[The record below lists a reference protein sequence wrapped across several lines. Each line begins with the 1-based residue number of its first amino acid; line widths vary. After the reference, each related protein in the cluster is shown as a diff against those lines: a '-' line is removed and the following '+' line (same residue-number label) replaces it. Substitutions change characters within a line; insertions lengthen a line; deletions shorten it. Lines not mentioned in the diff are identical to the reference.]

1 MSRII
6 SYILICLIMASLPV
20 GVLAT
25 EATDHT
31 DFIGQ
36 NSITKATDNF
46 VQESEIKLISIKREK
61 LLDKIYEYNF
71 IFQVGDGDFDKIGV
85 HRVVKERRPWRPVK
99 TKAGVMMTPG
109 NMMDFTTTYMIS
121 TQTDAPGIEIDHSL
135 AIYLAKENID
145 VWGIDHRRSFV
156 PDLYPGTDI
165 PYCYADPGNC
175 SFMKDWDLSTQISD
189 VRTAIKFARIIRS
202 FTRQGNDQMFILGAS
217 RGGRLAYAYA
227 NQETQLPSCERNLKG
242 IITVDIAY
250 QFDPCSELWYCDNYS
265 VPSTCN
271 YTTASKAGCERC
283 QILQSVYNSGRY
295 YDDTAVSLKGIAY
308 LADVL
313 PDSPSPIIPGFTNHE
328 VGELALSKSYIFKA
342 PMKPLITRHH
352 YCTGAFNETG
362 HPTGLQF
369 TNYDFIVDLTY
380 NLDNFMSINCL
391 IDEERVMCDN
401 WATCDNSPPPVEL
414 TVNCPIDDV
423 PYADNLDEITIP
435 VLYVGGETGFGGYYG
450 NYTISLLGSEDKTIL
465 IVPGYG
471 HLDVLTGDNA
481 KTDVWK
487 PIYKWIKKQK
497 N

>member
-6 SYILICLIMASLPV
+6 SYILICIVMASLPV
-20 GVLAT
+20 CVLAT
-25 EATDHT
+25 EAIDHA
-31 DFIGQ
+31 DFIRQ

-46 VQESEIKLISIKREK
+46 VQESEIKLISINREK
-61 LLDKIYEYNF
+61 ILDKIYEYTF
-71 IFQVGDGDFDKIGV
+71 ILQVGDGEFDKIGI

-99 TKAGVMMTPG
+99 INAGVIMTPG
-109 NMMDFTTTYMIS
+109 TMMDFTTTYMMS

-135 AIYLAKENID
+135 AIYLAKNNID
-145 VWGIDHRRSFV
+145 VWGIDHRRSCV
-156 PDLYPGTDI
+156 PDLYPDTEI

-175 SFMKDWDLSTQISD
+175 SFMKDWNLSTQIND
-189 VRTAIKFARIIRS
+189 VRTAVEFARIIRS
-202 FTRQGNDQMFILGAS
+202 FTGQGNDQMYILGAS

-227 NQETQLPSCERNLKG
+227 NEETQLPSCERNLKG
-242 IITVDIAY
+242 IIIVDVAY
-250 QFDPCSELWYCDNYS
+250 QFDPCSELWYCNDYFNS
-265 VPSTCN
+265 STCGN
-271 YTTASKAGCERC
+271 TTASLAGCERC

-295 YDDTAVSLKGIAY
+295 YDDTAVSFKKIAY

-313 PDSPSPIIPGFTNHE
+313 PDSTSPIITGFTNHE
-328 VGELALSKSYIFKA
+328 VGELATSAIYIFTA
-342 PMKPLITRHH
+342 PIKPLITRYH
-352 YCTGAFNETG
+352 YCTGTFNETG

-369 TNYDFIVDLTY
+369 SNYDFIVDLAC

-401 WATCDNSPPPVEL
+401 WATCDISPPLVD
-414 TVNCPIDDV
+414 CPNDGV
-423 PYADNLDEITIP
+423 PYADHLDEITVP
-435 VLYVGGETGFGGYYG
+435 ALYVGGETGFGDYYG

-487 PIYKWIKKQK
+487 PIYKWIKEHRK
-497 N
+497 

>member
-1 MSRII
+1 
-6 SYILICLIMASLPV
+6 MASLPV
-20 GVLAT
+20 AVLAT

-31 DFIGQ
+31 DIIGQ
-36 NSITKATDNF
+36 NNITKATDNF

-61 LLDKIYEYNF
+61 LLDKIYEYIF

-99 TKAGVMMTPG
+99 TKAGVVMTPG

-135 AIYLAKENID
+135 AIYLAKANID

-189 VRTAIKFARIIRS
+189 ARTAINFARIVRS
-202 FTRQGNDQMFILGAS
+202 FTHQGNDQMFILGAS

-283 QILQSVYNSGRY
+283 QILQSVYNS
-295 YDDTAVSLKGIAY
+295 
-308 LADVL
+308 
-313 PDSPSPIIPGFTNHE
+313 
-328 VGELALSKSYIFKA
+328 VGEMALSKSYIFKA

-352 YCTGAFNETG
+352 YCTGTFNETG

-369 TNYDFIVDLTY
+369 TNYDFIVDLAY

-401 WATCDNSPPPVEL
+401 WATCDNSPPVEL

-423 PYADNLDEITIP
+423 PYADHLDEITIP

-465 IVPGYG
+465 IVSGYG

-487 PIYKWIKKQK
+487 PIYKWIEKRKK
-497 N
+497 